1 MILLG
6 NYVISFLFNIIPMKG
21 GFMFNQVS
29 LVGRLVQ
36 DPEIKILDSGKKV
49 SEVTLAVRRAFKNM
63 DGEYD
68 TDFIRVTLWEGL
80 AETVTSYMQKGT
92 LVLVIGR
99 AQIRRYDISEERY
112 LNIIEIV
119 AERVTFLSNPLR
131 KEDESRLDDESSF

>member
-1 MILLG
+1 
-6 NYVISFLFNIIPMKG
+6 
-21 GFMFNQVS
+21 MFNQVT

-36 DPEIKILDSGKKV
+36 DPEIKTLDSGKRV

-80 AETVTSYMQKGT
+80 AETVTSYMKKGT
-92 LVLVIGR
+92 MVLVIGR
-99 AQIRRYDISEERY
+99 TQIRRYDISDDRY

-119 AERVTFLSNPLR
+119 AERITYLSTPYR
-131 KEDESRLDDESSF
+131 RDDKSRLDDESSY

>member
-1 MILLG
+1 MILFG
-6 NYVISFLFNIIPMKG
+6 NYVISFLFNIISMKG

>member
-6 NYVISFLFNIIPMKG
+6 NYVISFLFNIIHMKG